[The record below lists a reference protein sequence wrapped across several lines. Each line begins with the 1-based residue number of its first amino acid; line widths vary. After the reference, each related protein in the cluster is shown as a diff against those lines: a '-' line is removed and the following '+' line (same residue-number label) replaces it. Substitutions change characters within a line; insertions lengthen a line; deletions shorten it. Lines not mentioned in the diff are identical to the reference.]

1 MVRIPSLKEFS
12 NLIPKNVKNKVI
24 ENKEIIKI
32 KIVKKY
38 LLMSDFLVLELNKK
52 NLFIYIWFGFECES
66 KLFKENLIKDITLI
80 TLNPEL
86 VEKKD
91 PPIITNNKKINDKFC
106 GVSLKDI
113 PKFETLLVIERNILK
128 KLLSTLKKTKI
139 IDIIN
144 KRYKIK

>member
-52 NLFIYIWFGFECES
+52 NLFIYI
-66 KLFKENLIKDITLI
+66 
-80 TLNPEL
+80 
-86 VEKKD
+86 
-91 PPIITNNKKINDKFC
+91 
-106 GVSLKDI
+106 
-113 PKFETLLVIERNILK
+113 
-128 KLLSTLKKTKI
+128 
-139 IDIIN
+139 
-144 KRYKIK
+144 